1 MKKLLARAALAFLL
15 VSPAA
20 AGAQTLDGGRF
31 RFQWTDAPK
40 NSVHTFDITSANAF
54 SVRVTDAFLI
64 GDVFRLNW
72 TGTGAGFFDGSS
84 IVNND
89 GNQSGCDDG
98 DCAWANPDL
107 SKLEVALIAGSYS
120 FTIDNTRIPA
130 GAPNGGAF
138 VRADTAVVPEPA
150 SLALLGVG
158 LAGLGVVMRR
168 RSV

>member
-1 MKKLLARAALAFLL
+1 MRKLLARAALAFLL

-20 AGAQTLDGGRF
+20 AGAQTLDGGWF
-31 RFQWTDAPK
+31 KFFFGAPQ
-40 NSVHTFDITSANAF
+40 NAVHTFNITSANAF
-54 SVRVTDAFLI
+54 SVRVTDAFII

-72 TGTGAGFFDGSS
+72 SGTGAGSFDGSS

-89 GNQSGCDDG
+89 GMSSGCDDG

-120 FTIDNTRIPA
+120 FTIDMTRSA
-130 GAPNGGAF
+130 LGTVGGGAF

>member
-20 AGAQTLDGGRF
+20 AGAQTLDGGWF

-120 FTIDNTRIPA
+120 FTIDNTRSA
-130 GAPNGGAF
+130 LNTLGGGAF
-138 VRADTAVVPEPA
+138 VRANTTVVPEPA